1 MSLSGNKL
9 CTIGSGKGGVGKS
22 FLAASMGVA
31 LARAGKSVILV
42 DANLAAPNLYDY
54 LGIKAPACTLFDVME
69 GRAKLAD
76 ALMPTPEE
84 QMRYLSCVS
93 DELGMADLVPSRRQE
108 MAQCLSHLDADHVL
122 VDGGTGVSFSVL
134 DFFNLAD
141 AALVVVP
148 PDPAS
153 MQCSYGFIKNSVY
166 RRVQQRFGSC
176 REVGNALG
184 EMRQSAGAAKPWT
197 MTSFL
202 DLLRQSAPE
211 AAQGIAA
218 MVEALRPL
226 MLVNMATAEQDQ
238 RIAEIIQSAAKKF
251 LNLEVQFYGLVRFD
265 PSVRRSSRRTNLM
278 DCGDTEGKSARQIR
292 QLALRLTGNEI
303 IPAAD
308 EHAKP
313 STPPGIVG
321 PSGLNDNL
329 VVLGRD
335 LHVQTEDSGEKERC
349 ITTQVFCDGRVVL
362 STRSEYPQVVRSSH
376 DGSRLAEFMRA
387 QHCRVIHEIE
397 SRKIRLQSAT
407 V

>member
-1 MSLSGNKL
+1 MSLSKNKL

-54 LGIKAPACTLFDVME
+54 LGIKAPACTLFDVLE
-69 GRAKLAD
+69 GRAKLPD
-76 ALMPTPEE
+76 ALIPTPEP

-93 DELGMADLVPSRRQE
+93 DELGMADLAPSRQKE
-108 MAQCLSHLDADHVL
+108 MAECLSRLEADHVL

-141 AALVVVP
+141 AGLVVVP

-176 REVGNALG
+176 REVGTALG
-184 EMRQSAGAAKPWT
+184 EMHQSASAAKPWT
-197 MTSFL
+197 MTGFL

-211 AAQGIAA
+211 TAQGIAA
-218 MVEALRPL
+218 MVETWHPL

-238 RIAEIIQSAAKKF
+238 RIAEIIQSAARKF
-251 LNLEVQFYGLVRFD
+251 LNVEIQSYGLVHFD
-265 PSVRRSSRRTNLM
+265 PAVRRSGRRTNLLERS
-278 DCGDTEGKSARQIR
+278 DAEGKSARQIR
-292 QLALRLTGNEI
+292 QIALRLTGNKATPTSDER
-303 IPAAD
+303 AAS
-308 EHAKP
+308 
-313 STPPGIVG
+313 STRSGAVG
-321 PSGLNDNL
+321 LGGLNDNI
-329 VVLGRD
+329 VVLGKD
-335 LHVQTEDSGEKERC
+335 LHIQTEDSGAEERC
-349 ITTQVFCDGRVVL
+349 ITTQVFCNGRVVL
-362 STRSEYPQVVRSSH
+362 STKSEYPRVVRNSH
-376 DGSRLAEFMRA
+376 DGSCLAEFMRT

-397 SRKIRLQSAT
+397 TKKIKLQSAT
-407 V
+407 A